1 MVRSSAAAA
10 DPGGVT
16 DLPEPSWRFLLAH
29 GLPTFALEGF
39 VPAVVFYGVW
49 QSAGLA
55 AGIAASAA
63 VAGVIV
69 LWQLRCGRDV
79 ALAAA
84 TGVFITIQALVALA
98 ADSATV
104 YLAQPVLVSA
114 CWGVAY
120 LASAAIGRPLIGA
133 FAGAWYPFP
142 SDFRASEHYR
152 REFGM
157 QSLVWGVYCLGASAI
172 RLGILLTSGVGAL
185 VVVSFLVGTP
195 GPMALVLWGV
205 WHARRAFSSPHTQRE
220 SSSAPARS

>member
-1 MVRSSAAAA
+1 MPV
-10 DPGGVT
+10 
-16 DLPEPSWRFLLAH
+16 
-29 GLPTFALEGF
+29 
-39 VPAVVFYGVW
+39 VVFYGVW

-63 VAGVIV
+63 VAGLIV

-84 TGVFITIQALVALA
+84 TAVFITIQSLVALA

-114 CWGVAY
+114 CWGVAH
-120 LASAAIGRPLIGA
+120 LVSAAIGRPLIGA
-133 FAGAWYPFP
+133 FACAWYPFP
-142 SDFRASEHYR
+142 SDFRATEHYR

-172 RLGILLTSGVGAL
+172 RLGVLLTSGVGAL

-195 GPMALVLWGV
+195 GPLALVLWGV
-205 WHARRAFSSPHTQRE
+205 WHARRALSVPYAQRE
-220 SSSAPARS
+220 GSSAPISSS